1 MKTLEQKEPF
11 CHLQK
16 RGRHLIIYQDL
27 LADPLYRAFLNL
39 LEALCENG
47 SNPELLYRAARDF
60 FVLLVE
66 AGVSE
71 LGQAP
76 LEDHP
81 SDPWTE
87 HVLNLISAADNVFTR
102 QAARGGTGV
111 DYLEESLLQAARQ
124 DLGLLQAVA
133 EAGPAVYLAAGRRL
147 TELGVSE
154 KLPDLF
160 TAGQARFPSDSTG
173 VKTDQRAYR
182 SGPVEARRELKRRL
196 AHERWDGTGLELLK
210 EYHAAYGAG
219 LFGRFWAFRWVRG
232 KDGGALEGIAN
243 PDPVGWA
250 DLVGY
255 EKERAEIRQN
265 TEKFLRGLP
274 ANNVLLYGARGTGK
288 SSTVKGLLHLF
299 GHRGLRLI
307 ELPKRY
313 LNDYQELLKR
323 VEDEPYKF
331 IIFIDDLSFEADE
344 VEYKELKGLLE
355 GSLQARPANV
365 LVYATSNRR
374 HLVKEYFGDR
384 DQAGTSP
391 PSQMMGRTANGE
403 EVRGGDTV
411 QEKLSLAE
419 RFGLTVIFF
428 SPDQED
434 YLSIVHELAA
444 RRGLDIEEGELRRLA
459 LRWALFQNG
468 TSGRTARQFV
478 DHLYGEL
485 ALKKEPQR

>member
-1 MKTLEQKEPF
+1 MEQKEPF

-27 LADPLYRAFLNL
+27 LADPVYRAFLDL
-39 LEALCENG
+39 LEALCENR
-47 SNPELLYRAARDF
+47 SNPEGLFRAARDF

-81 SDPWTE
+81 SDLWTE

-111 DYLEESLLQAARQ
+111 DHLEESLLQAARQ

-133 EAGPAVYLAAGRRL
+133 EAGSAVYLAAGRRL
-147 TELGVSE
+147 IELGVSE

-160 TAGQARFPSDSTG
+160 TAGQARFPSDSTS
-173 VKTDQRAYR
+173 VKTDQRAYG
-182 SGPVEARRELKRRL
+182 SGPLEARRELKRRL
-196 AHERWDGTGLELLK
+196 AQERWDGTGLEILK

-232 KDGGALEGIAN
+232 KDGGVLEGIAN
-243 PDPVGWA
+243 PDPVRWA

-313 LNDYQELLKR
+313 LSDYQELLKR

-384 DQAGTSP
+384 DQPGTSP
-391 PSQMMGRTANGE
+391 PSQMMGRTADGE

-434 YLSIVHELAA
+434 YLAIVRELAA

-485 ALKKEPQR
+485 ALKKEPER